1 MKKVI
6 LKSGREKS
14 ILRHHPWIFSGAIDH
29 ADAQIQPGETIGVVS
44 QDGERLAL
52 AAYSPH
58 SQIRARIWTFNPD
71 EKINKDFFRERLE
84 QAMTMRRRCLEGNPS
99 ALRLVNAES
108 DRLPGLIVDR
118 YADYLVCQFLSA
130 GVEYFKQEILE
141 QLRSLLEPVGIFER
155 SDTESR
161 QKEGLS
167 ASTGLL
173 YGSEPPELI
182 TIAQDGIKI
191 LVDVRQGH
199 KTGMYLDQRENRN
212 IVRQYASRA
221 TVLNCFAYT
230 GAFSL
235 VALSGDATQVTNI
248 ESSAHALNMLL
259 KNTELNGF
267 PADSMINV
275 QGDAFQL
282 LREFRDRDAG
292 FDLVILD
299 PPKFV
304 HSAQQLQR
312 GCRGYKDINLLAMKL
327 LNENGV
333 LITFSCSGHLPP
345 DLFQKIVA
353 DAALDAGRNARIV
366 KVLGQPA
373 DHPVAL
379 NFPEGSYLKG
389 LVCYLD

>member
-14 ILRHHPWIFSGAIDH
+14 VLRRHPWVFSGAIDKG
-29 ADAQIQPGETIGVVS
+29 DAQIKPGETIGVVS
-44 QDGERLAL
+44 HNGKRLAL

-84 QAMTMRRRCLEGNPS
+84 QAMTMRNRCLAGNPS
-99 ALRLVNAES
+99 TLRLVNAES
-108 DRLPGLIVDR
+108 DGLPGLIVDR
-118 YADYLVCQFLSA
+118 YDNYLVCQFLSA

-141 QLRSLLEPVGIFER
+141 QLRLLLDPVGIFER
-155 SDTESR
+155 SDTDSR

-173 YGSEPPELI
+173 YGDEPPEAI
-182 TIAQDGIKI
+182 TIEQEGIKI
-191 LVDVRQGH
+191 LVDIRQGH
-199 KTGMYLDQRENRN
+199 KTGMYLDQRENHN
-212 IVRQYASRA
+212 IVRQYALRA
-221 TVLNCFAYT
+221 SVLNCFAYT

-235 VALSGDATQVTNI
+235 AALNGSAAKVTNI
-248 ESSAHALNMLL
+248 ESSAHAIEMIQ
-259 KNTELNGF
+259 KNTELNGY
-267 PADSMINV
+267 PVNSMINV
-275 QGDAFQL
+275 QGDVFL
-282 LREFRDRDAG
+282 ILREYRDAG
-292 FDLVILD
+292 ARFDLVILD
-299 PPKFV
+299 PPKFI

-327 LNENGV
+327 LNKNGV

-345 DLFQKIVA
+345 ELFQKIVA

-366 KVLGQPA
+366 KVLGQPV